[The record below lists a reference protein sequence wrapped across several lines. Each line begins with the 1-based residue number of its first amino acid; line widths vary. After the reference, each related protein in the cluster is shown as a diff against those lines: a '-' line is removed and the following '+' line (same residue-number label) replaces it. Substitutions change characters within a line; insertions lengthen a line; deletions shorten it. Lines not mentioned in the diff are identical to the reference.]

1 MVDAPWIFQPT
12 YSVIKPML
20 GKYAALV
27 RFVSSAQLA
36 SEYFTPETVPQDFV
50 SS

>member
-12 YSVIKPML
+12 YSIIKPML

-27 RFVSSAQLA
+27 RFVSSQQLA
-36 SEYFTPETVPQDFV
+36 TEYFTPETVPRDFLR
-50 SS
+50 S